1 MIQKLRIT
9 SLVGVNLLILAH
21 IYIFGDNIIGSL
33 DFQEFFHAFIK
44 FGIINAGVVMVILA
58 FVTTLIFGRFFC
70 GWACHFGAIQELAWW
85 LLNKMGIKP
94 KTVNSSLVT
103 ILPLF
108 VLLNFY
114 IAPNLAHA
122 LNSPWEGIT
131 LNLGMPE
138 IWAFLPGFVIG
149 TLTFVVDGFLIVY
162 FMGRKGFCRYLC
174 PWGAFLKLPNSL
186 AMFKVRNTGGC
197 IQSGNCTTNC
207 PVGIDVSY
215 EINNYN
221 KVTNTNCTS
230 CMICTD
236 GCPSSALSYKWESP
250 LKENFQFK
258 HYGLNRDMF
267 TLPVIADKFQSVH
280 TRDFL
285 LLPLVLAFGFAIDG
299 LYGMGHFLSFGIAA
313 ISAVQFITT
322 TNLMPARLPANKING
337 ETRAGQQLTQGT
349 IGGNITKRKYIVGTL
364 ILLVFAWHGVVKFS
378 IWRGLDQFENH
389 QYSSAIPHLERAVT
403 MYPKPI
409 GRFHLILAE
418 MYLENGEIEN
428 AREHALKAQSINPE
442 HEVPRVL
449 LEKIK
454 IKKMD

>member
-9 SLVGVNLLILAH
+9 SLVGIHLLILLH

-44 FGIINAGVVMVILA
+44 FGIINAGVVLVILA
-58 FVTTLIFGRFFC
+58 FITTLIFGRFFC

-85 LLNKMGIKP
+85 LMKKMGITP
-94 KTVNSSLVT
+94 RTVNSSLVT

-108 VLLNFY
+108 ILLNFY

-131 LNLGMPE
+131 LNLGIPE

-197 IQSGNCTTNC
+197 IESGNCTSNC

-215 EINNYN
+215 EINNYG

-230 CMICTD
+230 CLVCTE
-236 GCPSSALSYKWESP
+236 GCPSSAIAYKWESP
-250 LKENFQFK
+250 LKENFQFN
-258 HYGLNRDMF
+258 HYGVNKNMF
-267 TLPVIADKFQSVH
+267 ALPVIAEKFQSVH
-280 TRDFL
+280 ARDFL

-299 LYGMGHFLSFGIAA
+299 LYGIGHFLSFGIAT
-313 ISAVQFITT
+313 ISAILFFT
-322 TNLMPARLPANKING
+322 PAKVAKSIKVN
-337 ETRAGQQLTQGT
+337 
-349 IGGNITKRKYIVGTL
+349 NILGALVI
-364 ILLVFAWHGVVKFS
+364 LVFVWHGVIKFS
-378 IWRGLDQFENH
+378 IWQGLKQFENH
-389 QYSSAIPHLERAVT
+389 QYSSAIPHLERAVI

-409 GRFHLILAE
+409 GRFHLILGE

-428 AREHALKAQSINPE
+428 AQEHVLKAQAINPE
-442 HEVPRVL
+442 HEVPKKL
-449 LEKIK
+449 LKKVEKIN
-454 IKKMD
+454 

>member
-9 SLVGVNLLILAH
+9 SLVGIHLLILAH
-21 IYIFGDNIIGSL
+21 IFYFGDEIIGSL
-33 DFQEFFHAFIK
+33 DFQEFFHSFIK
-44 FGIINAGVVMVILA
+44 YGIINAGVVLVILA
-58 FVTTLIFGRFFC
+58 FITTLIFGRFFC

-94 KTVNSSLVT
+94 RTVNSSLVT

-108 VLLNFY
+108 ILLNFY
-114 IAPNLAHA
+114 IAPNLANA

-131 LNLGMPE
+131 INLGMPE

-162 FMGRKGFCRYLC
+162 FLGRKGFCRFLC

-197 IQSGNCTTNC
+197 IESGKCTSNC

-215 EINNYN
+215 EINNYD

-230 CMICTD
+230 CMICTE
-236 GCPSSALSYKWESP
+236 GCPSSALAYKWENP

-258 HYGLNRDMF
+258 HYGLNREMF
-267 TLPVIADKFQSVH
+267 TLSVIADKFQSVH
-280 TRDFL
+280 ARDFL
-285 LLPLVLAFGFAIDG
+285 LLPLVLAFGYAIDG

-313 ISAVQFITT
+313 ISAVQLITT
-322 TNLMPARLPANKING
+322 TNLMSAY
-337 ETRAGQQLTQGT
+337 QQLTQGS
-349 IGGNITKRKYIVGTL
+349 IGGNIPKKKYILATM

-378 IWRGLDQFENH
+378 IWRGLDQFENK
-389 QYSSAIPHLERAVT
+389 QYSSAIPNLERAVV

-409 GRFHLILAE
+409 GRFHLMLGQ
-418 MYLENGEIEN
+418 MYLETEEIEK
-428 AREHALKAQSINPE
+428 AREHALNAQKINPE
-442 HEVPRVL
+442 HDGPREL
-449 LEKIK
+449 LERIEGFSH
-454 IKKMD
+454 

>member
-9 SLVGVNLLILAH
+9 SLVGIHMLILVH
-21 IYIFGDNIIGSL
+21 IYIFGDNLIGSL

-44 FGIINAGVVMVILA
+44 FGIINAGVVLVILA

-85 LLNKMGIKP
+85 LMKKMGITP
-94 KTVNSSLVT
+94 RTVNSSLVT

-108 VLLNFY
+108 ILLNFY

-149 TLTFVVDGFLIVY
+149 TLTFVVDGFIIVY
-162 FMGRKGFCRYLC
+162 FLGRKGFCRYLC

-197 IQSGNCTTNC
+197 IQSGNCTSNC

-215 EINNYN
+215 EINNYD

-230 CMICTD
+230 CMICTE
-236 GCPSSALSYKWESP
+236 GCPSSALSYKWVSP

-258 HYGLNRDMF
+258 HYGLNRNMF
-267 TLPVIADKFQSVH
+267 NLPVIADKFQSVH
-280 TRDFL
+280 AKDFL
-285 LLPLVLAFGFAIDG
+285 LLPLVLLFGFAIDG

-313 ISAVQFITT
+313 ISGIYFFSPTKYTKFTKWKNI
-322 TNLMPARLPANKING
+322 L
-337 ETRAGQQLTQGT
+337 
-349 IGGNITKRKYIVGTL
+349 IGL
-364 ILLVFAWHGVVKFS
+364 LLLVFTWHGVVKFS
-378 IWRGLDQFENH
+378 IWRGLVQYETH
-389 QYSSAIPHLERAVT
+389 EYSSAILNLERAVK

-409 GRFHLILAE
+409 GRFHLLLAE

-428 AREHALKAQSINPE
+428 AREHALKAQEINPE
-442 HEVPRVL
+442 FDGPRKLIREIEDSSNNWPRPVL
-449 LEKIK
+449 
-454 IKKMD
+454 

>member
-9 SLVGVNLLILAH
+9 SLVGINIFILAH
-21 IYIFGDNIIGSL
+21 IYIIGDDIIGSL

-44 FGIINAGVVMVILA
+44 YGIINAGVLLVILS
-58 FVTTLIFGRFFC
+58 FVITLIFGRFFC
-70 GWACHFGAIQELAWW
+70 GWACHFGAVQELAWW
-85 LLNKMGIKP
+85 LLKKMGITP

-108 VLLNFY
+108 ILLNFY
-114 IAPNLAHA
+114 IAPNLIHA
-122 LNSPWEGIT
+122 LNSPWDGIT

-149 TLTFVVDGFLIVY
+149 TLTFVVDGLLIVY
-162 FMGRKGFCRYLC
+162 FLGRKGFCRYLC

-186 AMFKVRNTGGC
+186 AMFKVRNTGNC

-230 CMICTD
+230 CMICTE
-236 GCPSSALSYKWESP
+236 GCPSSALSYKWMSP

-258 HYGLNRDMF
+258 HYRLNRNMF
-267 TLPVIADKFQSVH
+267 KLDKIADKFHSLH
-280 TRDFL
+280 ARDFL

-299 LYGMGHFLSFGIAA
+299 LYGMGHFLSFGIATIA
-313 ISAVQFITT
+313 ATQFIVT
-322 TNLMPARLPANKING
+322 R
-337 ETRAGQQLTQGT
+337 ETVRNSKLS
-349 IGGNITKRKYIVGTL
+349 YLLGTL
-364 ILLVFAWHGVVKFS
+364 LVLIFTWHGVVKLS
-378 IWRGLDQFENH
+378 IWQGLDQFEKKE
-389 QYSSAIPHLERAVT
+389 YPSAISHLERAVK

-409 GRFHLILAE
+409 GRFHILLGQ
-418 MYLENGEIEN
+418 MYIENGEIEK
-428 AREHALKAQSINPE
+428 ARAHALSAQNINPH
-442 HEVPRVL
+442 HEAPMEL
-449 LEKIK
+449 LKKINALE
-454 IKKMD
+454 IN

>member
-9 SLVGVNLLILAH
+9 SLVGIHLLILAH
-21 IYIFGDNIIGSL
+21 IFYFGDEIIGSL
-33 DFQEFFHAFIK
+33 DFQEFFHTFIK
-44 FGIINAGVVMVILA
+44 YGIINAGVLLVILA
-58 FVTTLIFGRFFC
+58 FITTLIFGRFFC

-94 KTVNSSLVT
+94 RTVNSSLVT

-108 VLLNFY
+108 ILLNFY
-114 IAPNLAHA
+114 IAPNLANA
-122 LNSPWEGIT
+122 LNSPWEGVT

-162 FMGRKGFCRYLC
+162 FLGRKGFCRYLC

-197 IQSGNCTTNC
+197 IESGNCTSNC

-215 EINNYN
+215 EINNYD

-230 CMICTD
+230 CMICTE
-236 GCPSSALSYKWESP
+236 GCPSSALAYKWENP

-258 HYGLNRDMF
+258 HYGLNREMF
-267 TLPVIADKFQSVH
+267 SLPVIADKFQSVH
-280 TRDFL
+280 AKDFL
-285 LLPLVLAFGFAIDG
+285 LLPLILLFGYAIDG

-313 ISAVQFITT
+313 IGAVQLITT
-322 TNLMPARLPANKING
+322 TNL
-337 ETRAGQQLTQGT
+337 T
-349 IGGNITKRKYIVGTL
+349 NITKKKYILATL
-364 ILLVFAWHGVVKFS
+364 ILLVFAWHGVVKIS
-378 IWRGLDQFENH
+378 IWRGLDQFESQ
-389 QYSSAIPHLERAVT
+389 QYSSAIPHLERAVA

-409 GRFHLILAE
+409 GRFHLMLGQ
-418 MYLENGEIEN
+418 MYLETEEIEK
-428 AREHALKAQSINPE
+428 ARKHALIAQKINPD
-442 HEVPRVL
+442 HDGPREL
-449 LEKIK
+449 LERI
-454 IKKMD
+454 DRVN

>member
-9 SLVGVNLLILAH
+9 SLVGIQVLILAH
-21 IYIFGDNIIGSL
+21 IYIFGDRIIGSL

-44 FGIINAGVVMVILA
+44 YGIINAGVVLVILA
-58 FVTTLIFGRFFC
+58 FITTLIFGRFFC
-70 GWACHFGAIQELAWW
+70 GWACHFGAVQELAWW
-85 LLNKMGIKP
+85 LLKKMGITP

-108 VLLNFY
+108 ILLNFY
-114 IAPNLAHA
+114 IAPNLANA

-131 LNLGMPE
+131 INLGMPE

-162 FMGRKGFCRYLC
+162 FLGRKGFCRYLC

-197 IQSGNCTTNC
+197 IESGNCTSNC

-215 EINNYN
+215 EINNYD

-230 CMICTD
+230 CMICTE
-236 GCPSSALSYKWESP
+236 GCPSSALSYKWENP

-258 HYGLNRDMF
+258 HYGLNRKMF
-267 TLPVIADKFQSVH
+267 TLSVIADKFQSVH
-280 TRDFL
+280 ARDFL
-285 LLPLVLAFGFAIDG
+285 LLPLVLTFGFAIDG

-313 ISAVQFITT
+313 ISAIFSFTPP
-322 TNLMPARLPANKING
+322 PARHHLNSNKSGGKFTKLSKGKNFI
-337 ETRAGQQLTQGT
+337 
-349 IGGNITKRKYIVGTL
+349 IG
-364 ILLVFAWHGVVKFS
+364 LLLMIFAWHGIVKFS
-378 IWRGLDQFENH
+378 IWRGMDQFENH
-389 QYSSAIPHLERAVT
+389 QYSSAIPHLKRAVT

-418 MYLENGEIEN
+418 MYLDNGDFVN
-428 AREHALKAQSINPE
+428 AKEHAIKAQKINPG
-442 HEVPRVL
+442 HDGPREL
-449 LEKIK
+449 LERIGVNE
-454 IKKMD
+454 